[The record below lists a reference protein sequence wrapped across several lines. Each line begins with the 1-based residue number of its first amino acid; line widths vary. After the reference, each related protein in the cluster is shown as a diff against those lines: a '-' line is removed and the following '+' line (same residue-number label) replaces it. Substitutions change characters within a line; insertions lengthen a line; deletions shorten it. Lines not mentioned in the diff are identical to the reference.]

1 MKDHLV
7 TTTEIMVTMAIM
19 ETTETTVM
27 KTTVMTTGEDN
38 YNSKKNMDSKK
49 QIQDTP
55 LVPLPTGL
63 QTFGQP

>member
-49 QIQDTP
+49 QILDTP